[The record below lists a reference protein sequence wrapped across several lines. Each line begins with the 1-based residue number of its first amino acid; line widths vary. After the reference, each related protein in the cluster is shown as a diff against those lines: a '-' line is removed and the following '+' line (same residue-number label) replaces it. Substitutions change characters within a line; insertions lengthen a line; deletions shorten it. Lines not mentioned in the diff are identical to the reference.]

1 MGKINYGRVVLGGLL
16 AGVIINI
23 GEFILNG
30 LILATEY
37 EEAMKA
43 INKPVM
49 GGAGIGYMVV
59 LCFILGIL
67 LTWVYAAIR
76 PRFGPGPKTAV
87 CAGLIIWVLAYAWPS
102 LSGMVMDM
110 LPARLFVI
118 GMVWGV
124 FEAPI
129 ASLAGAWLYRES

>member
-1 MGKINYGRVVLGGLL
+1 MGNINYARVVLGGLI

-30 LILATEY
+30 FILAADY

-43 INKPVM
+43 LNKPPM
-49 GGAGIGYMVV
+49 GGAVIGYMVA

-76 PRFGPGPKTAV
+76 PRFAPGPRTAV
-87 CAGLIIWVLAYAWPS
+87 CAGLIVWALTYVWPS
-102 LSGMVMDM
+102 LSGMAMDI

-118 GMVWGV
+118 GMVWGL
-124 FEAPI
+124 FEVPI
-129 ASLAGAWLYRES
+129 ASLAGAWFYREA